1 MFNSLTEKLQGL
13 FSSIAGKKVLTEDNI
28 SEAVKT
34 IRLAL
39 LDADV
44 NFGVVS
50 QFVNSVKEKALG
62 ESVLKSIAPQQQFI
76 KIVHDELVALM
87 GSEEAPLE
95 LNKKPSVL
103 MLCGLQGSGK
113 TTTCAKLA
121 AYIGKQEKGKK
132 ILLAACD
139 LQRPAAIEQL
149 KKLGRDIGVDVFSID
164 GEVKPVS
171 VAKKALEKAQVEKY
185 DVLIVDTAGRLHLD
199 EVLMKE
205 LSEMASLLT
214 PSEVLFVA
222 NAAVGQDVVRVATEF
237 DKGVGITGTILTML
251 DGSARAG
258 AAISI
263 RYITKKPLKFEGVGE
278 KIGDF
283 QLFNPKSMADRIL
296 GMGDVINLV
305 RKAEEHFNEEEALK
319 MEQKLRKATF
329 TYADYLQQMGMV
341 KKMGSLKS
349 LLKMLPGMGAL
360 GDLDFSDRQFV
371 QVEAIVL
378 SMTPEER
385 EEKVEMSH
393 SRRKRIAKGSGV
405 ALEEVNRMV
414 KGFTRMKQLFK
425 NMPDLKKMKGFPG
438 FSGLEDI
445 KNQMKGNKWR

>member
-13 FSSIAGKKVLTEDNI
+13 LSSIAGKKVLTEDNI

-50 QFVNSVKEKALG
+50 QFVNAVKEKALG
-62 ESVLKSIAPQQQFI
+62 ESVLKSVDPAQQFT

-87 GSEEAPLE
+87 GSDEVPLE
-95 LNKKPSVL
+95 LTKKPAVL

-121 AYIGKQEKGKK
+121 AYIGKKEIKKK

-139 LQRPAAIEQL
+139 LQRPAAVEQL

-164 GEVKPVS
+164 GEMKPIL
-171 VAKKALEKAQVEKY
+171 VAKKALEKVNAEQY

-205 LSEMASLLT
+205 LTEISKLLS

-222 NAAVGQDVVRVATEF
+222 NAGAGQDVVRVAAEF
-237 DKGVGITGTILTML
+237 DKGVGITGSILTML

-263 RYITKKPLKFEGVGE
+263 RHVTKKPLKFEGIGE

-305 RKAEEHFNEEEALK
+305 KKAEEHFNEEESRK

-349 LLKMLPGMGAL
+349 LLKMLPGMSSL
-360 GDLDFSDRQFV
+360 GDLDFSDKQFA
-371 QVEAIVL
+371 QTEAVVL
-378 SMTPEER
+378 SMTFDER
-385 EEKVEMSH
+385 EEKVELSH

-414 KGFTRMKQLFK
+414 KGFARMKQLMK
-425 NMPDLKKMKGFPG
+425 NMPDLKKMKGIPSL
-438 FSGLEDI
+438 SGLQDI